1 MFQKIFA
8 GLLALTMVGTA
19 FADSGW
25 SVVLDQTKSTV
36 KVVSVVKTDQAT
48 PFSFGPVVFFGNR
61 QTKLPA
67 DHEITKLEAN
77 FLATCHINGA
87 RRVIF
92 YLRSCGKKPPRR

>member
-48 PFSFGPVVFFGNR
+48 PFAFGPVEHQGG
-61 QTKLPA
+61 TGL
-67 DHEITKLEAN
+67 HGET
-77 FLATCHINGA
+77 
-87 RRVIF
+87 
-92 YLRSCGKKPPRR
+92 